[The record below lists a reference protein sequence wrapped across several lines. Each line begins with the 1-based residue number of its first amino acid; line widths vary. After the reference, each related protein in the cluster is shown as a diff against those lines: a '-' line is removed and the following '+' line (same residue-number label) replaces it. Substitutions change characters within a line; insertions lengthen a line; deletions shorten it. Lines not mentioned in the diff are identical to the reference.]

1 MYRSKWLFFISGYTL
16 ISAGKL
22 AAREG
27 LMALGGKELKS
38 SLGCWRKSRHGVPA
52 LLSGRTT
59 LTSGKLLLAV
69 LILL

>member
-38 SLGCWRKSRHGVPA
+38 SLACWREVPSWSA
-52 LLSGRTT
+52 CT
-59 LTSGKLLLAV
+59 AV
-69 LILL
+69 WKDNVD